1 MRFSKTKKYPYISE
15 KTKSKVIT
23 YEEKEPELKVLSL
36 KNRKIGKLEDYQI
49 ELKIDK
55 KLHLLYKNWS
65 KSKKEKKKKIE
76 QLEFQDRIEVVTN
89 EPNTRLCADMRC
101 ANKAII
107 HTR

>member
-1 MRFSKTKKYPYISE
+1 M
-15 KTKSKVIT
+15 
-23 YEEKEPELKVLSL
+23 

-65 KSKKEKKKKIE
+65 KSKKKKKKKIE

-89 EPNTRLCADMRC
+89 EPNIRLCTDMRC
-101 ANKAII
+101 ANKAIT